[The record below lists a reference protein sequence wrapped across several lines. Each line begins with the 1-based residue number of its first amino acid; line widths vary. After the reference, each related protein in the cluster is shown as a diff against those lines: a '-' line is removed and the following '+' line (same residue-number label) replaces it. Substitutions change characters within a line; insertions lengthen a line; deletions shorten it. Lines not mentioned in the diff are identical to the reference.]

1 MTHYRAQPGGKE
13 TSSPN
18 PSPSPSSPSIASKKL
33 ASGAIAGIVTGILF
47 LFFALI
53 GAFFCIRRRR
63 AQAST
68 QTAAQPFN
76 VPDDNEREVKESDF
90 YSPPIPPRSQPPG
103 SVAPVLGHQQ
113 LATRPDATRYATPN
127 AASSRHFGSSD
138 IPHAT
143 MPPVE
148 RGLVVPYFDSS
159 AETARR
165 QQTLAF
171 EKARDPHWPPVPNH
185 TTNPITPPFDP
196 SIDAVRRDQ
205 TLAFEKVARGVASST
220 GAAGSPS
227 RSSTKR
233 LPAIPGAAPSP
244 PLAGDDRE
252 AIQRQIR
259 MLQEQ
264 VEVLA
269 RNQIPRSGASDAGT
283 VPPAYGQH

>member
-1 MTHYRAQPGGKE
+1 VSLSNVRLLMTHYRAQPGGKE

-165 QQTLAF
+165 QQTLA
-171 EKARDPHWPPVPNH
+171 
-185 TTNPITPPFDP
+185 TGPPFLIIP
-196 SIDAVRRDQ
+196 RTRSHRLSI
-205 TLAFEKVARGVASST
+205 
-220 GAAGSPS
+220 
-227 RSSTKR
+227 
-233 LPAIPGAAPSP
+233 P
-244 PLAGDDRE
+244 PLMPSG
-252 AIQRQIR
+252 AIKPW
-259 MLQEQ
+259 LLKKSH
-264 VEVLA
+264 VVLPRA
-269 RNQIPRSGASDAGT
+269 LVLPGRHLDPAQNGCQPSQGLLLVHLWPGTIGKPYSARSGCCKSKSKC
-283 VPPAYGQH
+283 